1 MQNKKKLDE
10 HKTNIVED
18 FEFTQRLLW
27 FKTKL
32 SLFNKAILVKMEGVS
47 ITNTYLLTKPYN
59 VTTYMKITCKK
70 NTL

>member
-18 FEFTQRLLW
+18 FEFTQRVLW

-47 ITNTYLLTKPYN
+47 ITNTYL
-59 VTTYMKITCKK
+59 
-70 NTL
+70 